1 MGSPHCSVVMPVY
14 NGSRFLEAALQSIL
28 DQTEPNFE
36 LIAIDDGS
44 TDDTPSILARYSA
57 DPRLKIIRQ
66 AHSGLAASRNAGL
79 KAATSDLIMN
89 LDSDDIMASNRIER
103 QLTFMR
109 ENPAIA
115 GAGSFYT
122 IINEQGD
129 DRGTVEAPWT
139 TIDKLNLYLDYG
151 GNPIYPNPTM
161 IFRKSGALSVGGYRE
176 EYDRCEDVDLFL
188 RMLLARQY
196 LLIQPEYL
204 TFFRYHSSSSTATS
218 GRRNFELGEILF
230 FNFRRQRAGLPPI
243 SMHDYKEK
251 ITHLSFLSK
260 LCRESRY
267 LSRYFLAGHGAAL
280 VRNEKMLAKLLLAGA
295 AVCDPTATIN
305 KARRDIKYRQIDR

>member
-1 MGSPHCSVVMPVY
+1 MGSPLCSVVMPVY
-14 NGSRFLEAALQSIL
+14 NGRRFLEAALQSIFG
-28 DQTEPNFE
+28 QTEPNFE

-44 TDDTPSILARYSA
+44 TDDTPAILARYST
-57 DPRLKIIRQ
+57 DPRLKIMSQ
-66 AHSGLAASRNAGL
+66 THLGLAAGRNAGL
-79 KAATSDLIMN
+79 KAATTNLIMN

-139 TIDKLNLYLDYG
+139 TIDKVNLYLDHG

-161 IFRKSGALSVGGYRE
+161 IFRKSAALSVGGYRQ
-176 EYDRCEDVDLFL
+176 EYDGVEDVDLFL

-204 TFFRYHSSSSTATS
+204 TFFRYHSSSSTATN
-218 GRRNFELGEILF
+218 GRRNFELCEILF

-243 SMHDYKEK
+243 SMHDYKEN
-251 ITHLSFLSK
+251 IAHLSLLSK
-260 LCRESRY
+260 LSRKSRY
-267 LSRYFLAGHGAAL
+267 LSRRFLAGHGAAL
-280 VRNEKMLAKLLLAGA
+280 VRNQKMLAKLLLAGA

-305 KARRDIKYRQIDR
+305 KMQRNIKYRQTRS